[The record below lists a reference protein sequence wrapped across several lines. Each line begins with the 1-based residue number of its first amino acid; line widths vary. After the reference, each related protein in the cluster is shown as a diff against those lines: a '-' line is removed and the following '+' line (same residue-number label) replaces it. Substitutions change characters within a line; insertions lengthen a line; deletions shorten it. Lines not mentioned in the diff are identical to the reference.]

1 MKTRSTLTVLLI
13 STQISFAQESKL
25 WLSLGAGVN
34 QASNQNKNILM
45 GNGANLQLDAF
56 VPFYR
61 KGWDG
66 TVKGGSFALGL
77 NVLGNYARIKNLSPN
92 NSNIESQYQI
102 HNATLSVA
110 SSADSKNSASFS
122 GLIGLQ
128 GRFLFGKF
136 NVAPSVNAG
145 YLNFKKEGYEQIGS
159 ASINGQARQLE
170 LTRVEEQSSGGFVFK
185 PQIKVGY
192 NLTSN
197 LSVFIS
203 PAMVMG
209 HEVAHTVQQRVPQGG
224 FNDRNTYEASQL
236 ANGTWE
242 SKTTTSKYNFSEL
255 NFGLSV
261 ALGKKKAKT
270 ASGNAR
276 QTPNTSFGQRVEANQ
291 QAAVNNPLYKDK
303 ETQGNNPMYEQK
315 AIVTTAK
322 QTQGKTFGESMAG
335 GLQAAGNTAV
345 SPAGKA
351 TMKEFSVTKKTET
364 AATENV
370 TEEGTREN
378 GVASAERRRVE
389 VLKSN
394 KTGDPNKYAIGNE
407 GENATS
413 ENSAAMRVATLKNKD
428 VKRNDVSAENLAL
441 PAKSEVTD
449 FNTTRNNKERGQL
462 VAAPGTPIGG
472 IVVKGGKNPGGNM
485 RLISNGNGEIAL
497 PNLQKGNYLFQL
509 SGIEPAEKSIG
520 EKGIKRGEAAAIA
533 KPGNPI
539 GGIIVKG
546 GKNPGGNYINLTI
559 NDKGQVGFE
568 VLETNDYKLII
579 QTPEAPNKE
588 AKKKKVVEKA
598 TSGLKDTLKTNV

>member
-1 MKTRSTLTVLLI
+1 MKTITTLSILLI
-13 STQISFAQESKL
+13 STQISFAQDSKL

-34 QASNQNKNILM
+34 QASKENKANLI
-45 GNGANLQLDAF
+45 GNGTNLELDAF

-66 TVKGGSFALGL
+66 TVKGGSFTLGL
-77 NVLGNYARIKNLSPN
+77 NVMGNYAQIRNLSPDN
-92 NSNIESQYQI
+92 ANAENQYQI
-102 HNATLSVA
+102 YNGTLSVA
-110 SSADSKNSASFS
+110 AQSDSKSSGSFS
-122 GLIGLQ
+122 GLVGLQ
-128 GRFLFGKF
+128 GRFSFGKF
-136 NVAPSVNAG
+136 IVSPSFNAG
-145 YLNFKKEGYEQIGS
+145 YLNFKKEGYEQV
-159 ASINGQARQLE
+159 ASVSVNGQSRQLD
-170 LTRVEEQSSGGFVFK
+170 LTRAEEQTSDGFVFK
-185 PQIKVGY
+185 PQVKIGY
-192 NLTSN
+192 NLTST
-197 LSVFIS
+197 LSVFVS

-224 FNDRNTYEASQL
+224 FNDRNTYEATQL

-255 NFGLSV
+255 NFGLAV
-261 ALGKKKAKT
+261 AFGAKKKVKT
-270 ASGNAR
+270 ASGATSGNAR
-276 QTPNTSFGQRVEANQ
+276 QTPNTSFGKRVEANQ
-291 QAAVNNPLYKDK
+291 QAAINNPLYEDK
-303 ETQGNNPMYEQK
+303 GTQGNNPLYDQK
-315 AIVTTAK
+315 TVVTTTK

-335 GLQAAGNTAV
+335 GLQAAGNTPV

-351 TMKEFSVTKKTET
+351 TMKEFSVTKKTEV

-370 TEEGTREN
+370 SEEGTGEN

-394 KTGDPNKYAIGNE
+394 KGAKND
-407 GENATS
+407 
-413 ENSAAMRVATLKNKD
+413 AAM
-428 VKRNDVSAENLAL
+428 
-441 PAKSEVTD
+441 AK
-449 FNTTRNNKERGQL
+449 
-462 VAAPGTPIGG
+462 PGGPIGG

-485 RLISNGNGEIAL
+485 QLISNGNGEILL

-509 SGIEPAEKSIG
+509 IEREPTGKSIS
-520 EKGIKRGEAAAIA
+520 EKGIKRGEAAAMA

-559 NDKGQVGFE
+559 NDKGQVSFE

-579 QTPEAPNKE
+579 QTPEAPNTE